1 MAYNP
6 LDESPDGPSRT
17 YRELRGADE
26 LPFFDMFGA
35 HLVSRYD
42 DVRAV
47 LDDPQTF
54 SSANALPDWTL
65 SPPPV
70 LEVMGDAVPRGI
82 SVVNTDPPLHT
93 AIRRVLR
100 IAFSGERVV
109 RLREPIRQTAEEL
122 VDGFAGE
129 HGAELVSRYAD
140 RLVQDAANRSFGF
153 PAEDFERVARG
164 CEVTVAMYNP
174 MTPPEMKLQLKP
186 EFIDYERYLLDII
199 ADRRAH
205 PRDDVI
211 SDLVRGGEAD
221 DLMSEADLVW
231 SIRAFRVAGH
241 DVTRDLIAS
250 TLLAMLT
257 DRRFWNAAVAEPA
270 TIPGLVEES
279 ARRDAPHR
287 GLMRMTTV
295 DTELAGQKLPAGT
308 QLLLLFG
315 SACLDDAHFPD
326 ADAFTPGRPNI
337 GDHLSFGGGPHVCP
351 GANLARTEARIA
363 VETLVKR
370 LPELRLADGYEP
382 RYIPNPFFR
391 GLAALDVTW

>member
-6 LDESPDGPSRT
+6 LDDSPDGPSRT
-17 YRELRGADE
+17 YRELRAADE
-26 LPFFDMFGA
+26 MPFFDMFGA
-35 HLVSRYD
+35 YLVSRYD
-42 DVRAV
+42 DVRTA

-65 SPPPV
+65 SPP
-70 LEVMGDAVPRGI
+70 EVVAAMGDAVPRGV
-82 SVVNTDPPLHT
+82 SGVNTDPPLHT

-100 IAFSGERVV
+100 AAFSGERVV
-109 RLREPIRQTAEEL
+109 RLREPIGQSAEEL
-122 VDGFAGE
+122 VDEIVKEGR
-129 HGAELVSRYAD
+129 AELVSGYAD
-140 RLVQDAANRSFGF
+140 RLVQAAANRAFGF
-153 PAEDFERVARG
+153 PDADYDRVARG

-186 EFIDYERYLLDII
+186 EFLDYERYLLDII

-205 PRDDVI
+205 PRDDAI
-211 SDLVRGGEAD
+211 SDLVQGEAD
-221 DLMSEADLVW
+221 GVLSEADLVW

-250 TLLAMLT
+250 TVLAMLT
-257 DRRFWNAAVAEPA
+257 DRTHWDAAVADPG
-270 TIPGLVEES
+270 TIPALVEES

-287 GLMRMTTV
+287 GLMRVTTT
-295 DTELAGQKLPAGT
+295 DTELGGQKLPAGT

-326 ADAFTPGRPNI
+326 PDAFTPGRANI

-363 VETLVKR
+363 VETLTRR
-370 LPELRLADGYEP
+370 LPGLRLADGYEP

-391 GLAALDVTW
+391 GLSALDVTW